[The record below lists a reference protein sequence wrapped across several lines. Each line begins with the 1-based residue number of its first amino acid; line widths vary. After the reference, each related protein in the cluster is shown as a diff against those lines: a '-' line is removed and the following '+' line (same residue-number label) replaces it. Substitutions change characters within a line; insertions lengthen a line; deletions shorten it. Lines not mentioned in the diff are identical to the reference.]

1 MGEVAVRW
9 LELGQSD
16 KAKALFAEALRMANA
31 FADKTDFQR
40 GMFAAKL
47 ARVDLPAAEAIAR
60 DFKGASNEGRIL
72 GNMAFYLADTSPAD
86 AERLWRQ
93 SAEKMGG
100 LRMMDLVLCWKL
112 AGVDPARALRV
123 VDALPNISLTPEKY
137 FYVAVG
143 ARARDESLARQSFQT
158 ALQGLDRMMEER
170 PLQATGAVL
179 WLLPVVEG
187 IDPGL
192 VPEILWRLVASR
204 LPYGNPRALDVGFPI
219 LLIEELAAYDRQ
231 VAAALL
237 EPALAR
243 MEQTDPKELA
253 TWMFEFLAWSV
264 IDPRAAVARLEIV
277 PIAQDTDVLKRKN
290 GARFAVGA
298 ALARSRERRWST
310 RRDER
315 QVILG
320 GKRSFLTLDL

>member
-1 MGEVAVRW
+1 
-9 LELGQSD
+9 
-16 KAKALFAEALRMANA
+16 
-31 FADKTDFQR
+31 
-40 GMFAAKL
+40 
-47 ARVDLPAAEAIAR
+47 
-60 DFKGASNEGRIL
+60 
-72 GNMAFYLADTSPAD
+72 
-86 AERLWRQ
+86 
-93 SAEKMGG
+93 
-100 LRMMDLVLCWKL
+100 
-112 AGVDPARALRV
+112 
-123 VDALPNISLTPEKY
+123 
-137 FYVAVG
+137 
-143 ARARDESLARQSFQT
+143 
-158 ALQGLDRMMEER
+158 MEER

-298 ALARSRERRWST
+298 ALARSREQRWST